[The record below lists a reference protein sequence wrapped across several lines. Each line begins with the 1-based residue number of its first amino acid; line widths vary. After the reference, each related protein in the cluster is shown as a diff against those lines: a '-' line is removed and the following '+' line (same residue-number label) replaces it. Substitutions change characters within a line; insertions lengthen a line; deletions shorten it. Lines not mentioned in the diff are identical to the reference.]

1 MGILNSGL
9 TPYMD
14 ELQMLALNKLPLAKQ
29 ISYASAS
36 LIGGIFVILIGAAAT
51 YTASATRQSAEAS
64 IVSSSDAIVK
74 KLDIAY
80 SLSKESTNRLADL
93 FESNFKG
100 NMQVAVGQTMPL
112 GGAEVPKFSLN
123 GHTITGDFT
132 LPDQF
137 ASSTGGVATV
147 FVKSGDDFVR
157 VSTSLKKENGERA
170 VGTKLDRKHPA
181 YERLLRGE
189 TYLGDATLFGTR
201 YMTKYVPV
209 KSESGQADVV
219 LFVGFNIEN
228 LLGTLQD
235 SVLTVQN
242 AENGQPYVLRN
253 TGTKA
258 GQVFIHAN
266 LKGDEFNELSK
277 SHESLKGLMDQSNQ
291 LKKGITEVQW
301 TDAQGI
307 AHDEIVAFASTDQW
321 GGLTVFSPVASGTVY
336 ARVYEVVGILIACGV
351 AAALGLALALAALAN
366 QIAKPAK
373 RLTELAQRLGRGDLT
388 ARASE
393 LAVQTHENN
402 GNEMN
407 TLALSMNRMADNM
420 EKALMSVK
428 TSTHRVQNASLQL
441 VQSSD
446 DLAQGATQESD
457 AASDMATAVEEMGS
471 SIASVGESAAH
482 TKSVSLHAKQL
493 ADEGLGAINSAT
505 QQMEQISSTVENT
518 AEVIS
523 ALGEQSR
530 QISDIALI
538 IQGIAEQTNL
548 LALNAAIEAAR
559 AGEQGRGFSVVA
571 DEVRKLAERTRV
583 STNSIHG
590 MIDAIQQ
597 SSETAVEN
605 MARAVDSVKLG
616 VTLVE
621 KAGMAM
627 HQITEESQAVAGAVH
642 SIDEA
647 LFQQSKASESIGHQV
662 SVVAE
667 LSDRNLQ
674 VARHASQAVGDL
686 QQVASE
692 LSGVVLQFQVSEGSI
707 PKS

>member
-1 MGILNSGL
+1 
-9 TPYMD
+9 
-14 ELQMLALNKLPLAKQ
+14 
-29 ISYASAS
+29 
-36 LIGGIFVILIGAAAT
+36 
-51 YTASATRQSAEAS
+51 
-64 IVSSSDAIVK
+64 
-74 KLDIAY
+74 
-80 SLSKESTNRLADL
+80 
-93 FESNFKG
+93 
-100 NMQVAVGQTMPL
+100 
-112 GGAEVPKFSLN
+112 
-123 GHTITGDFT
+123 
-132 LPDQF
+132 
-137 ASSTGGVATV
+137 
-147 FVKSGDDFVR
+147 
-157 VSTSLKKENGERA
+157 
-170 VGTKLDRKHPA
+170 
-181 YERLLRGE
+181 
-189 TYLGDATLFGTR
+189 
-201 YMTKYVPV
+201 
-209 KSESGQADVV
+209 
-219 LFVGFNIEN
+219 
-228 LLGTLQD
+228 
-235 SVLTVQN
+235 
-242 AENGQPYVLRN
+242 
-253 TGTKA
+253 
-258 GQVFIHAN
+258 
-266 LKGDEFNELSK
+266 
-277 SHESLKGLMDQSNQ
+277 
-291 LKKGITEVQW
+291 
-301 TDAQGI
+301 
-307 AHDEIVAFASTDQW
+307 
-321 GGLTVFSPVASGTVY
+321 
-336 ARVYEVVGILIACGV
+336 
-351 AAALGLALALAALAN
+351 
-366 QIAKPAK
+366 
-373 RLTELAQRLGRGDLT
+373 
-388 ARASE
+388 
-393 LAVQTHENN
+393 
-402 GNEMN
+402 MN

-692 LSGVVLQFQVSEGSI
+692 LSGVVLQFQVSEGSM